1 MRGLEKT
8 ILISLQGLFFLDY
21 INEVWSTFVKIT
33 QLNNQREER
42 SDPLETKRFPV
53 LVWLG
58 NGAQVF
64 VMRQCGENPVRRSV
78 DDGVPMGMTSVH
90 ILCPDLGKNP
100 LEFFLFL
107 LSVFV
112 FLMKK
117 KPQTQELQS
126 AYPEQPLENQ
136 KPECEMSVTASSK
149 DLMLRQQ
156 SDAAQAPNLKD
167 HVLGPSREPS

>member
-21 INEVWSTFVKIT
+21 INEVRSTYVKTI
-33 QLNNQREER
+33 QLNNEREER
-42 SDPLETKRFPV
+42 SDPLGTKTFPV

-64 VMRQCGENPVRRSV
+64 VMRQCGKNPVRRSV

-90 ILCPDLGKNP
+90 ILCPDSGKNP

-112 FLMKK
+112 ILMKK

-136 KPECEMSVTASSK
+136 KPVCETSVTALSK
-149 DLMLRQQ
+149 DLMRRQQ
-156 SDAAQAPNLKD
+156 SDAAQHPSLKD
-167 HVLGPSREPS
+167 HVLGPPRAPS

>member
-21 INEVWSTFVKIT
+21 INKVQSTCVKAI
-33 QLNNQREER
+33 QLDDEREER
-42 SDPLETKRFPV
+42 SDPGGTERLPA

-90 ILCPDLGKNP
+90 ILCPDSGKNP

-107 LSVFV
+107 FSVFV

-136 KPECEMSVTASSK
+136 KPVCEMSVTALSK
-149 DLMLRQQ
+149 DLVRRQQ

-167 HVLGPSREPS
+167 HVLGPPREPS